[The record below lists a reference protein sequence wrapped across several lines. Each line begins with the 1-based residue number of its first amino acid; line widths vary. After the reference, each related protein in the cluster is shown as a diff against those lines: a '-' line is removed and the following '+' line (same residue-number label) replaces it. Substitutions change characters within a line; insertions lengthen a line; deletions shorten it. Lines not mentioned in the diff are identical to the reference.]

1 MPDRETFQQL
11 KNIGKDRRYS
21 IRERRISH
29 KPFHLQENNGI
40 DRRSKER
47 RSASHENII
56 SRKPFQLPENNGK
69 DRRLTIFIIAL
80 LLVIVAMILS
90 VSAVVRSYGP
100 YLGRVVDAETG
111 IPLANVEVLI
121 RFYTEYHLQLEEPTS
136 QVAEAIETLTD
147 KQGEFQVPVTWVYSF
162 RFFHLWR
169 PHALVTIFKPGYGT
183 FPGHPGTTPQL
194 NPQGAVPEN
203 KPVVIKMPRLKTREE
218 RWFNLNVA
226 FLDLDVPSGKGERF
240 KRLIEE
246 EKVHLGWVPGRKGP
260 DQKEW

>member
-136 QVAEAIETLTD
+136 QVAEAIETLR
-147 KQGEFQVPVTWVYSF
+147 EFGARFVYVFGSLANWVLAITWNRHIHISVFLVLIPLISAITMLPVSINGIGIREGCYAMLFPLAGLSIVGCTW
-162 RFFHLWR
+162 
-169 PHALVTIFKPGYGT
+169 
-183 FPGHPGTTPQL
+183 
-194 NPQGAVPEN
+194 
-203 KPVVIKMPRLKTREE
+203 
-218 RWFNLNVA
+218 
-226 FLDLDVPSGKGERF
+226 
-240 KRLIEE
+240 
-246 EKVHLGWVPGRKGP
+246 GRK
-260 DQKEW
+260 